1 MSGCMVYDDLVL
13 FLQSEGNVHGWL
25 RERGLL
31 GSYGGV
37 CESCGVGLCVRIV
50 ARGMGVF
57 GGVQV
62 KKCNRKLSIRKGSW
76 FEGSHLSIDVIL
88 KLTYY
93 WVYNCCNEFVMNELR
108 IGSKHTIVDWFNFAR
123 EVCIEILVR
132 ENVQVGGPGKRV
144 EIDESKFG
152 KRKYHR
158 GRRVDGQW
166 VFGGIERESKNSFFA
181 CVDDR
186 SAATL
191 IPLILRW
198 VKPGTTI
205 ISDCW
210 KAYGS
215 LGEHNYT
222 HLTVNHSLYFVDPST
237 GAHTNIQLSQRGGPL
252 KLLYRSLARKSIC
265 ILLIS
270 LSMHYGSAF

>member
-1 MSGCMVYDDLVL
+1 MSGRMVYDDLVL
-13 FLQSEGNVHGWL
+13 LLESEGNVHGWL

-37 CESCGVGLCVRIV
+37 CESCGVGFMFVRKDCSKRDGCVWR
-50 ARGMGVF
+50 RSS
-57 GGVQV
+57 
-62 KKCNRKLSIRKGSW
+62 KKCNRKISIRKGSW

-93 WVYNCCNEFVMNELR
+93 WVYNCCNDFVMNELR
-108 IGSKHTIVDWFNFAR
+108 IGSKHTVVDWFNFAR

-132 ENVQVGGPGKRV
+132 ENVQVGGPGKIV

-191 IPLILRW
+191 IPIILRW

-215 LGEHNYT
+215 LGGT
-222 HLTVNHSLYFVDPST
+222 
-237 GAHTNIQLSQRGGPL
+237 
-252 KLLYRSLARKSIC
+252 
-265 ILLIS
+265 
-270 LSMHYGSAF
+270 